1 MEIGYFPGCS
11 LHSTATEF
19 DMSVKAVCNAL
30 DVHLTEIPDWN
41 CCGASAAHET
51 SEELGFALPYLNL
64 VKAEKAQLGT
74 VLSPC
79 PSCFSHLI
87 ETHDKVSENNEILN
101 RLKDVTEI
109 DTAYQGSV
117 QNRHVLDFLHDD
129 VGVDVIREKVT
140 NPLEGLKTVCYYGCL
155 TRLPGVSFDAIENPM
170 TMETLVKALGAEALD
185 WSHKTECCGASLS
198 ITRTEVALRLG
209 REILEAA
216 KRAEAQCI
224 VVVCPLCQSNLDT
237 RQAAINRKY
246 GGSYALPI
254 VYLTQLM
261 GMAFGVPKSDLGF
274 DKHLMSPAGLF

>member
-51 SEELGFALPYLNL
+51 SEELGFALPYLDL
-64 VKAEKAQLGT
+64 VKAEKAHLST

-87 ETHDKVSENNEILN
+87 ETHDKVSESNEILD
-101 RLKDVTEI
+101 RLKDITEV
-109 DTAYQGSV
+109 DTYQGSV
-117 QNRHVLDFLHDD
+117 QNRHVLDFFNNE
-129 VGVDVIREKVT
+129 VGVDAIREKVT
-140 NPLEGLKTVCYYGCL
+140 NPLEGLKAVCYYGCL

-170 TMETLVKALGAEALD
+170 TMETLVEALGAEALD

-216 KRAEAQCI
+216 KRAGARCI

-237 RQAAINRKY
+237 RQTAINRKY

-261 GMAFGVPKSDLGF
+261 GMAFGVPRRDLGF
-274 DKHLMSPAGLF
+274 DKHLVSPDGLF